1 MVWDSGYWMLDAG
14 YSILKKAGVH
24 GFKGLPAFGSAI
36 GEQGSRF
43 HFRSRTAF
51 GTCIYKKNGKR
62 LQVLHMCV
70 LRATSYNSLA
80 CRCGASERLPAF
92 YPVPQCKE
100 MHGKYGC
107 QKPGDP

>member
-1 MVWDSGYWMLDAG
+1 MLDAG

-36 GEQGSRF
+36 GDQGSRF

-62 LQVLHMCV
+62 SQVLHMCV
-70 LRATSYNSLA
+70 LSRRPLKNGNLCSSSRKAKISTTGIY
-80 CRCGASERLPAF
+80 
-92 YPVPQCKE
+92 
-100 MHGKYGC
+100 
-107 QKPGDP
+107 